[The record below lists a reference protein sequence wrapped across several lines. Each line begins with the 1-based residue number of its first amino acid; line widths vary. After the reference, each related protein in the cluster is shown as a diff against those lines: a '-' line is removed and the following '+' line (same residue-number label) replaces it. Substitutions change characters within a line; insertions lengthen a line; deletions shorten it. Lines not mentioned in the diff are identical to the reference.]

1 MIGLFSKHAGKL
13 ANSWRKRRR
22 EWAIKKIGRSLF
34 RGRTFNEAAT
44 VTRAD
49 RSASVATA
57 MPYDEKYFEPR
68 YGDMGRKTLTARRV
82 LIDVYECYAVIETIA
97 TRLGRNSDTGAP
109 GAASS
114 ASGRAP
120 NTLKILDIGCNNGYL
135 VLLLREL
142 GFEAYGVDASEYAL
156 RLAPQRVKPFL
167 YFGSFAD
174 LPFADKSFDLAV
186 SWGTIEHLPESDS
199 DACLK
204 EAIRVSREAMWIG
217 CDNVPQS
224 IEPYHLTNHP
234 IDWWERKL
242 EKLGQKVDGELRDAI
257 RHHPFLWKTQFY
269 WDALECR
276 LR

>member
-1 MIGLFSKHAGKL
+1 MAGLLIKHAGKL
-13 ANSWRKRRR
+13 ANSWRKRQR
-22 EWAIKKIGRSLF
+22 EWEISRIGRSLF
-34 RGRTFNEAAT
+34 RGRTFNEVAA
-44 VTRAD
+44 VASVD
-49 RSASVATA
+49 RSAVPVTA

-82 LIDVYECYAVIETIA
+82 LLDVYECYVVIEVIA
-97 TRLGRNSDTGAP
+97 ARLGRAP
-109 GAASS
+109 S
-114 ASGRAP
+114 A
-120 NTLKILDIGCNNGYL
+120 LKILDIGCNNGYL

-156 RLAPQRVKPFL
+156 RLAPERVKPYL
-167 YFGSFAD
+167 YLGSFAG
-174 LPFADKSFDLAV
+174 LPFGDRTFDLAV

-199 DACLK
+199 DSCLK

-224 IEPYHLTNHP
+224 IEPYHLTNYP

-242 EKLGQKVDGELRDAI
+242 EKLGQQVDLELRDAI